1 MANTLLDPASE
12 QISNHS
18 APTADFESTGRIDA
32 MRLSAF
38 PLDEDEHTRIRR
50 ILDERASESH

>member
-18 APTADFESTGRIDA
+18 APIADFESTGRIGA
-32 MRLSAF
+32 MLLSAF

-50 ILDERASESH
+50 LLDERASESL